1 MLMSAPCIAARIE
14 TVALDLERPKT
25 EWTVTL
31 TADTDTSIRATL
43 RAAGS
48 DFDPDGWTG
57 LLFYGD
63 SGGGITLTNTATEFG
78 SMMWDITS
86 PNVPTNGTYLVQV
99 LGAKD
104 KRLEEWGRGRMTVRA
119 SPSKDSLPTNWATN
133 NLAYALAAEARDR
146 AGEAYKKAEQALA
159 EAEGKIDTEADPVA
173 LPVAAAASNLAANAW
188 TLANGKMDKPPAN
201 VDYTI
206 PAVAPD
212 GSSTFFEYSAFE
224 YPAGNADSRFLAS
237 VGYTRW
243 MIDGEVG
250 KINLAKVLAV
260 GNDAGGRDI
269 SNAGTV
275 TAAKV
280 FLGEISSGGDLLIH
294 AADGLK
300 IQNLNAPVWDKDA
313 ANKGYVDNSVDTA
326 KQMAGK
332 AQDTADNAMTEAQAA
347 HSLAKTKADAPV
359 TELTSP
365 DGTEKYTALGGVV
378 TKSMAVPPEWR
389 VLVNGNKLAEFPG
402 IPPLP
407 WNGQPQEGR
416 YAASGVIP
424 NWSIEIARGA
434 GSGVIVSLYSFNA
447 TGSAYSARIEK
458 DYWEFVSGSV
468 PFVIYIGPQFPM
480 GAEVVLFFNDLPPV
494 NYPLMTQ
501 AQIDGL
507 ATKGYV
513 DGLFADSADYNW
525 KFIQG
530 LGGTTISSASRMV
543 YWPYTSPSSSTFQPW
558 LYAPTVTYPKMDFRV
573 WEGTGAHNVGKYFTI
588 RCQLYADVIE
598 KTTQTR
604 MGKDLTLYLTPNG
617 LKTTLPNQTAD
628 MFPSAGA
635 VVEIQGVDIAA
646 ALLSALGY
654 DPSLFEADIGS
665 LAWAANMSSGTGAVN
680 PRIQFRRHRE

>member
-1 MLMSAPCIAARIE
+1 MSDRKVTAMYFDYNVTHRIVAEEAEVSLGE
-14 TVALDLERPKT
+14 TVYLEATFWERSHRFYLPTEKEDGATALLAIEHQGKLYEIKGEIRENKV
-25 EWTVTL
+25 TVTL
-31 TADTDTSIRATL
+31 TPNFIQLGSVLDCWFVWKVGDKVSPRFPLKLRVKYNPTGVEPPPEKPPAPVERFVTVADQE
-43 RAAGS
+43 
-48 DFDPDGWTG
+48 TG
-57 LLFYGD
+57 KV
-63 SGGGITLTNTATEFG
+63 
-78 SMMWDITS
+78 S
-86 PNVPTNGTYLVQV
+86 PPVIE
-99 LGAKD
+99 A
-104 KRLEEWGRGRMTVRA
+104 RLEGIEKTAKGA
-119 SPSKDSLPTNWATN
+119 SGDAGNALEESGKAWA
-133 NLAYALAAEARDR
+133 LAETAAEA
-146 AGEAYKKAEQALA
+146 AGQAQ
-159 EAEGKIDTEADPVA
+159 
-173 LPVAAAASNLAANAW
+173 
-188 TLANGKMDKPPAN
+188 
-201 VDYTI
+201 
-206 PAVAPD
+206 
-212 GSSTFFEYSAFE
+212 
-224 YPAGNADSRFLAS
+224 
-237 VGYTRW
+237 
-243 MIDGEVG
+243 
-250 KINLAKVLAV
+250 
-260 GNDAGGRDI
+260 
-269 SNAGTV
+269 
-275 TAAKV
+275 TAA
-280 FLGEISSGGDLLIH
+280 
-294 AADGLK
+294 GL
-300 IQNLNAPVWDKDA
+300 
-313 ANKGYVDNSVDTA
+313 
-326 KQMAGK
+326 

-347 HSLAKTKADAPV
+347 LNLAKTKADAPV

-604 MGKDLTLYLTPNG
+604 MGKDLTLYLTPSG
-617 LKTTLPNQTAD
+617 FKTTLPNLTAD

-635 VVEIQGVDIAA
+635 VVEIQGVDFAVT
-646 ALLSALGY
+646 LLSALGY